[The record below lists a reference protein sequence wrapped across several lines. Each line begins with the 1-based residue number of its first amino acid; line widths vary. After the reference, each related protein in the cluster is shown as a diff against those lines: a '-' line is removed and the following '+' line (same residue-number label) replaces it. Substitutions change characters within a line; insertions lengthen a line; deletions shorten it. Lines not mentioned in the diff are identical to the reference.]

1 MTKVFISSVIDAQ
14 LADVWA
20 VLRGFN
26 EMPDWHPMIADSY
39 IEQEQTQDQIGCVRN
54 FELTDG
60 GQIREQLLHLSDYD
74 YSFSYCI
81 LDSPLPITGYV
92 AGLRLI
98 PITDSDRTFGQ
109 WTAEF
114 RAEPGEEDNMIE
126 TVGQGVFQAGF
137 DALKARFG

>member
-1 MTKVFISSVIDAQ
+1 MTKVFISSVINAPVR
-14 LADVWA
+14 DVWA
-20 VLRGFN
+20 VVRGFN
-26 EMPDWHPMIADSY
+26 EMPDWHPLIARSY
-39 IEQEQTQDQIGCVRN
+39 IEQQQAQDQIGCVRN

-60 GQIREQLLHLSDYD
+60 GQIREQLLHLSDHD

-92 AGLRLI
+92 AGLRLT
-98 PITDSDRTFGQ
+98 PVTDSDRTFGQ

-114 RAEPGEEDNMIE
+114 HAEPGEEENMIE